1 MLHTRIV
8 PQFTMLPDPAPATSS
23 VLLVDDDEEL
33 ADMLKNYLE
42 REGYSVGWAADGETG
57 VREALS
63 GRYAIAVVD
72 VMMPRMNGIETL
84 MAIRARSKLPV
95 IMLTAK
101 GDDTDRIVGL
111 EIGADDY
118 IPKPCTPRELA
129 ARIRAILRRT
139 VAAKDA
145 VDSPA
150 AIHAGALTMDP
161 QRRGVEWSGRPV
173 ELTSTEFNVL
183 EVLARNVGNPV
194 SKQTLSEQ
202 GLGRPLAR
210 FDRSI
215 DVHVSSIRQK
225 LGLFVDGRSPI
236 VTVYRLG
243 YQLIPE

>member
-1 MLHTRIV
+1 
-8 PQFTMLPDPAPATSS
+8 MLPDPAPATSS

-33 ADMLKNYLE
+33 VDMLKSYLE
-42 REGYSVGWAADGETG
+42 REGYSVGVAADGEAG
-57 VREALS
+57 VRAALS

-72 VMMPRMNGIETL
+72 IMIPRMNGIETL
-84 MAIRARSKLPV
+84 MAIRAHSNMPV

-118 IPKPCTPRELA
+118 IPKPCTPRELT

-139 VAAKDA
+139 IPANDT

-150 AIHAGALTMDP
+150 VIHAGALMMDP
-161 QRRGVEWSGRPV
+161 QRRLVEWNGVPV

-183 EVLARNVGNPV
+183 EVLARNVGSPV
-194 SKQTLSEQ
+194 SKKMLSEQ

-210 FDRSI
+210 FDRST

-225 LGLFVDGRSPI
+225 LAQLVEGRSPI

>member
-1 MLHTRIV
+1 
-8 PQFTMLPDPAPATSS
+8 MLPDSAPTAPS

-33 ADMLKNYLE
+33 VDLLQHYLE
-42 REGYSVGWAADGETG
+42 REGFTVGRSQDGAAG

-72 VMMPRMNGIETL
+72 IMMPRLNGIEVL
-84 MAIRARSKLPV
+84 KAIRSHSNMPV

-118 IPKPCTPRELA
+118 IPKPCTPRELT
-129 ARIRAILRRT
+129 ARIRAILRRMT
-139 VAAKDA
+139 PVKDI
-145 VDSPA
+145 VDASA
-150 AIHAGALTMDP
+150 MIHAGALTMDP
-161 QRRGVEWSGRPV
+161 QRRITEWNGVSV

-183 EVLARNVGNPV
+183 EVLARFVGSPV
-194 SKQTLSEQ
+194 SKKILSEQ

-210 FDRSI
+210 FDRGV
-215 DVHVSSIRQK
+215 DVHVSSIRHK
-225 LGLFVDGRSPI
+225 LGSLVDGRSPI

-243 YQLIPE
+243 YQLRPE